1 MAGLP
6 MEESLELG
14 RDEEPERQLE
24 DLLGGH
30 PSLSPMVLGRR
41 RRSPF
46 EKGRRLQGR

>member
-1 MAGLP
+1 

-14 RDEEPERQLE
+14 QDEEPERQLE

-30 PSLSPMVLGRR
+30 PSLSPSASMVLGGC

-46 EKGRRLQGR
+46 EKGRQLQG